1 LDANSEISNK
11 TGYYMTQTLLSE
23 IQINEL
29 AVVIESII
37 SDDTQGIDITEL
49 CYSMF
54 EDISGFEN
62 ATEIETEELINVIKQ
77 RIQK

>member
-1 LDANSEISNK
+1 MDANSEISNK
-11 TGYYMTQTLLSE
+11 TGYYMAQILLSE

-29 AVVIESII
+29 AAIIESII

-62 ATEIETEELINVIKQ
+62 ATEVETEELINVIKQ

>member
-1 LDANSEISNK
+1 MA
-11 TGYYMTQTLLSE
+11 QTLLSE
-23 IQINEL
+23 MQINEL
-29 AVVIESII
+29 AIIIKNII
-37 SDDTQGIDITEL
+37 SDEDEEADITEL

-77 RIQK
+77 RIHK